1 MNDKGCIYYIHCEE
15 TNKGYVGQHN
25 EVSPIKRFKSHIQQ
39 AKRGKNK
46 GVLHHAINKYG
57 SEYFTIQPLCVVPK
71 EALSRMEAYWAEQLG
86 TYVWDYPG
94 GYNMIWCGDTSRT
107 GFKASEET
115 KQKQSSSM
123 KGKTKSEEHRQ
134 KLREANIG
142 KIRTEESKKKQA
154 ESNKGTK
161 RSEECK
167 AKQSESAKK
176 LWEEGKSP
184 IIAALQAQKTEEY
197 KQKIKKVLTERNKSD
212 EQKQK
217 TIAFHTGR
225 KRPEETGK
233 KISEKRKEYLAKQ
246 ELLKNKQ
253 NINMENYKKTPDD
266 IKRFKNDFPL
276 LSNREI
282 GEYFEISQTSV
293 YRYLHMN

>member
-1 MNDKGCIYYIHCEE
+1 MSNLGCIYYIHCKE

-57 SEYFTIQPLCVVPK
+57 QESFTIETLCVVPK
-71 EALSRMEAYWAEQLG
+71 EAISRMEEYWAEQLG
-86 TYVWDYPG
+86 TYVWDNPG

-123 KGKTKSEEHRQ
+123 KGKAKSEEHRQ

-167 AKQSESAKK
+167 AKQSERAKK
-176 LWEEGKSP
+176 LWEEGNSP
-184 IIAALQAQKTEEY
+184 IIAALQAQKTDEY
-197 KQKIKKVLTERNKSD
+197 KEKVKKLLTERNKSD

-225 KRPEETGK
+225 KRSEETCR
-233 KISEKRKEYLAKQ
+233 KISEARKASFARKKAL
-246 ELLKNKQ
+246 Q
-253 NINMENYKKTPDD
+253 NQALTLEVAT
-266 IKRFKNDFPL
+266 
-276 LSNREI
+276 
-282 GEYFEISQTSV
+282 Q
-293 YRYLHMN
+293 